1 MVDFKRNKMGFVLRK
16 IVPATNGLTQQLRE
30 ELGDCRICN
39 HAQSFS
45 KTGPSGEAGLD
56 LGASRVVR

>member
-45 KTGPSGEAGLD
+45 KMGRAQVVK
-56 LGASRVVR
+56 RV